1 MTITKTNSINQIN
14 WESKKENLKAKFPI
28 LTDEDLHYE
37 CGQKDGMFKNLKSKL
52 GLSDDELAIS
62 IITI

>member
-1 MTITKTNSINQIN
+1 MTITRTNSINQIN

-28 LTDEDLHYE
+28 LTDEDLDYE
-37 CGQKDGMFKNLKSKL
+37 CGQKDNMFIKLKAKL
-52 GLSDDELAIS
+52 GLSDDELTIS

>member
-1 MTITKTNSINQIN
+1 MTISRTNSINQIN

-37 CGQKDGMFKNLKSKL
+37 CGQNDGMFKKLKTKL
-52 GLSDDELAIS
+52 GLSDDELTIS